1 MSEIS
6 ETVAIIRNNL
16 QLLRPRQG
24 PDRLKSPEPAKDIN
38 DFYELVSRALREY
51 QLQEGKAEDRLIIFT
66 EDWPPDEYKRETI
79 SFQLRSREPAIM
91 GKTAPRGN
99 VPREY
104 KPNIRDSYPDP
115 DVPGHFIYE
124 LGWMMDNYIRFVVWS
139 QSNKEAN
146 KLALWFEDFM
156 NCFLWF
162 YRQQGVNQ
170 LFFVE
175 REEDFQIF
183 EKRLVGRP
191 LVYFVRT
198 EKVTHVRERVLEEL
212 VVNLTVKTG
221 ADLVDDEE
229 VTGYVTV
236 R

>member
-6 ETVAIIRNNL
+6 ETVAIIRNNM

-38 DFYELVSRALREY
+38 DFYELVGQALEQY
-51 QLQEGKAEDRLIIFT
+51 QLQEGRAEDRLIIYT
-66 EDWPPDEYKRETI
+66 EDWPPDEYVRETV
-79 SFQLRSREPAIM
+79 SFQLLNRQPAVM
-91 GKTAPRGN
+91 GKAAPEGA
-99 VPREY
+99 PREY
-104 KPNIRDSYPDP
+104 KPNLRDSFPDP
-115 DVPGHFIYE
+115 DVPGHEIHE
-124 LGWMMDNYIRFVVWS
+124 LGWMMDNRIRFCIWS

-162 YRQQGVNQ
+162 YRKQGINQ
-170 LFFVE
+170 LFFLE
-175 REEDFQIF
+175 REDDFQIF
-183 EKRLVGRP
+183 DKRLVGRP

-212 VVNLTVKTG
+212 VVNLTLKTG
-221 ADLVDDEE
+221 IDLVEDEE
-229 VTGYVTV
+229 ASGYVTV

>member
-6 ETVAIIRNNL
+6 ETVAIIRNSM

-24 PDRLKSPEPAKDIN
+24 PDRLRSPEPAKDIN
-38 DFYELVSRALREY
+38 DFYELVSTALTEY
-51 QLQEGKAEDRLIIFT
+51 ELQQGKAEDRLTIFT
-66 EDWPPDEYKRETI
+66 EDFNPDEYQRQTVAV
-79 SFQLRSREPAIM
+79 SLRSRRPAVM
-91 GKTAPRGN
+91 GKTAPRGET
-99 VPREY
+99 REY
-104 KPNIRDSYPDP
+104 KPNVRDTYPDP

-124 LGWMMDNYIRFVVWS
+124 LGWMMDNYIRFIIWS

-156 NCFLWF
+156 NTFLWY
-162 YRQQGVNQ
+162 YRMQGVNQ
-170 LFFVE
+170 IYFEE
-175 REEDFQIF
+175 READFQIL

-212 VVNLTVKTG
+212 VVNLTVSTD
-221 ADLVDDEE
+221 ADLA
-229 VTGYVTV
+229 TGYATV
-236 R
+236 K

>member
-6 ETVAIIRNNL
+6 ETVAIIRNNM

-24 PDRLKSPEPAKDIN
+24 PNRLKSPEPAKDI
-38 DFYELVSRALREY
+38 DGFYELVGQALRQY

-79 SFQLRSREPAIM
+79 SFQLKSRMPAVM
-91 GKTAPRGN
+91 GKTAPEGS
-99 VPREY
+99 PREY
-104 KPNIRDSYPDP
+104 KPNLRDSFPDP
-115 DVPGHFIYE
+115 DVPGHEIHE
-124 LGWMMDNYIRFVVWS
+124 IGWMMDNYIRFVVWS

-162 YRQQGVNQ
+162 FRKQGVNQ
-170 LFFVE
+170 LYFYE
-175 REEDFQIF
+175 REDDFQIF

-198 EKVTHVRERVLEEL
+198 EKVTQVRERVLEEL
-212 VVNLTVKTG
+212 VVSLTVKTG
-221 ADLVDDEE
+221 ADLGEE
-229 VTGYVTV
+229 PSGYVTV

>member
-6 ETVAIIRNNL
+6 ETVAIIRNNM

-38 DFYELVSRALREY
+38 DFYELVGHALEQY
-51 QLQEGKAEDRLIIFT
+51 QLQEGRAEDKLIIYT
-66 EDWPPDEYKRETI
+66 EDWPPDEYVRETV
-79 SFQLRSREPAIM
+79 SFQLLNRQPAVM
-91 GKTAPRGN
+91 GKAAPDGA
-99 VPREY
+99 PREY
-104 KPNIRDSYPDP
+104 KPNLRDSFPDP
-115 DVPGHFIYE
+115 DVPGHEIHE
-124 LGWMMDNYIRFVVWS
+124 LGWMMDNRIRFCIWS

-162 YRQQGVNQ
+162 YRKQGINQ
-170 LFFVE
+170 LFFLE
-175 REEDFQIF
+175 REDDFQIF
-183 EKRLVGRP
+183 DKRLVGRP

-212 VVNLTVKTG
+212 VVNLTLKTG
-221 ADLVDDEE
+221 IDLVEDEE
-229 VTGYVTV
+229 ASGYVTV